1 MCFQPSRHKL
11 RERRFAIA
19 VGAEKAD
26 PVVIRNREA
35 KPPQHRL
42 LAVARARILHRDKRW
57 TQRSSRRGQ
66 KERQDLSVDDGRH
79 GFHLGEHFQAR
90 LGLRRFGRFGAE
102 AIDER
107 LKVPALAVLFLFLFE
122 RERSPRKP
130 LSLKTRIIAAP
141 EGELG
146 LVEVQDMIANG
157 IEQIAVMADDKD
169 RCRIALKIIDQPE
182 RALEI
187 EVIGRL
193 VEKQKIGARKQ
204 NSGERDAHPPAAG
217 KFGKRLLLRRF
228 IEAKASQNARCPRG
242 RRMRRNIDEAR
253 LNLADASR
261 IGRGLGLGE

>member
-1 MCFQPSRHKL
+1 
-11 RERRFAIA
+11 
-19 VGAEKAD
+19 
-26 PVVIRNREA
+26 
-35 KPPQHRL
+35 
-42 LAVARARILHRDKRW
+42 
-57 TQRSSRRGQ
+57 
-66 KERQDLSVDDGRH
+66 
-79 GFHLGEHFQAR
+79 
-90 LGLRRFGRFGAE
+90 
-102 AIDER
+102 
-107 LKVPALAVLFLFLFE
+107 
-122 RERSPRKP
+122 
-130 LSLKTRIIAAP
+130 
-141 EGELG
+141 
-146 LVEVQDMIANG
+146 MIANG

-261 IGRGLGLGE
+261 IGRGLGFGHQTRAFEIGGKNEIDQVLRSARRLLLDTAETGCTRERYGTRVRHEFARDHLEQRRLSGAVAADEARACVAGKGGGRLIEKEPGPEP